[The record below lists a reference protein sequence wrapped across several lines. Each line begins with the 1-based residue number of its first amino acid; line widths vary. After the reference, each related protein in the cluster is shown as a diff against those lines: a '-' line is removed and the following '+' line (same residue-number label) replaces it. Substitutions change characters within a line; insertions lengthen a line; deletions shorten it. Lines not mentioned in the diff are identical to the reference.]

1 MRSLIKWQ
9 QFTLIHEFM
18 KFRLKKNFDFLPVSN
33 FGTFLVDSLLI
44 FRSVSSIPRCKSS
57 DDIWTRL
64 HAAGGG
70 AVDFELVGIAG
81 KRHGV
86 SVVNTGGL
94 GVDNE
99 ASAQA
104 ETKPVSRRRYNSSEN
119 SILAAQSTP
128 GRLATVGK
136 EKAVYSIFNQQNH
149 ASIQVISGHP

>member
-1 MRSLIKWQ
+1 
-9 QFTLIHEFM
+9 
-18 KFRLKKNFDFLPVSN
+18 
-33 FGTFLVDSLLI
+33 
-44 FRSVSSIPRCKSS
+44 
-57 DDIWTRL
+57 
-64 HAAGGG
+64 
-70 AVDFELVGIAG
+70 VDFELVGIAG